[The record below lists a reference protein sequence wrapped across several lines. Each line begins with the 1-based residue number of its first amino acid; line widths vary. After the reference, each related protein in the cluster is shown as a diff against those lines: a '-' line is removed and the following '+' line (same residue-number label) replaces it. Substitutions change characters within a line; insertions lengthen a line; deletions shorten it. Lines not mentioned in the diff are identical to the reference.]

1 MTVTVNMEEVMEMES
16 SMGKGTRKPSD
27 INAPK
32 RALSAFFLWANKTRP
47 SVIAAHPEW
56 GVADVGRELGSMWKK
71 VSSSEKAGFE
81 AKHAKA
87 KKIYESK
94 MESYKKSKDYKKFQ
108 TELLAYKIHQ
118 TKKPFA
124 ADPNAPKRPLS
135 AYMLYSASVR
145 SEIIKANPDMAAAR
159 ERQRDCEVMQEQG
172 ARWKALSE
180 SDRAPW
186 VAKSEAAKKKYERLV
201 LKYQNTNDYQKYI
214 NQRNAYKADMIAKR
228 NRLMGI
234 KKRARSEGGKSAT
247 PKKAKRSTSRRSTS
261 VRRARTP
268 KASRSR
274 SGSKKKSSKSR
285 RRAVARRARAPKGS
299 KRASRKSASKSRS
312 TSRRS
317 ARRARTP
324 KKPKKGSRSKS
335 RASSRRSSRR
345 SSSGRSRRAS
355 TPKGKAKKK
364 RVAEAKKSRRA
375 ARRARTP
382 KRPKKRSSTR
392 SKSRTASVSRRS
404 SRSASRSSKRSSRRA
419 RTPKGSKKKR
429 RAAER
434 ATKAKSKGKRRARRA
449 RTPKAPLRR
458 SSSRKLD
465 REESS
470 DGAPASVVEVESSA
484 M

>member
-145 SEIIKANPDMAAAR
+145 SEIIKANPDMAAA
-159 ERQRDCEVMQEQG
+159 QVMQEQG

-186 VAKSEAAKKKYERLV
+186 IAKSEAAKKKYERLV

-274 SGSKKKSSKSR
+274 SGSKTKSSKTR

-345 SSSGRSRRAS
+345 SSSSRSRRAS
-355 TPKGKAKKK
+355 TPKGRSKKK

-382 KRPKKRSSTR
+382 KKPKKRSSTR

-404 SRSASRSSKRSSRRA
+404 SRSSKRSSRRA

-458 SSSRKLD
+458 SSSRKRD